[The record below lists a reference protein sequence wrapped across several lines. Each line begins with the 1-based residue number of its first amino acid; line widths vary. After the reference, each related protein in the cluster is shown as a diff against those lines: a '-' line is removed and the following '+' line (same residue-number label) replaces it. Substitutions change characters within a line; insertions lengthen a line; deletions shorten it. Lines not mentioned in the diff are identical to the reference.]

1 MPEPEEV
8 GESTIPTD
16 FAEYE
21 HWRNTGE
28 LPGKK
33 EEEPPAAEGEKPEA
47 KPAPDSDPDTK
58 QETTEEAPPPGVQKR
73 IDKAIAKQRDAERRA
88 AEAERR
94 LAEIQGSRP
103 AIEKTAESAAAPL
116 EEPQASAFETYD
128 AYVRA
133 LTRFE
138 LKNELKLEREAEKK
152 AEQEKSAQAEAR
164 KAQDA
169 WDERRAK
176 VSEKYTDWED
186 VVGAAAIPVS
196 QALHDALL
204 TSEHGPEIAY
214 QLAKDP
220 AEAKRLNTLSPLEQ
234 IRTVGRLEAKFEASP
249 EPERPKVS
257 KAPKPPTPITGG
269 VKSSAPD
276 IHDETLATDY
286 VAWEKVRNAQLR
298 RR

>member
-1 MPEPEEV
+1 MTDPEKVAEPVE
-8 GESTIPTD
+8 IPTD
-16 FAEYE
+16 FTEYE

-33 EEEPPAAEGEKPEA
+33 EEEPPAAEGDKPEA

-128 AYVRA
+128 SYVRA

-138 LKNELKLEREAEKK
+138 LKNELRLERAGDREVDAGRNEATGQCGTRGGGADLADEPDL
-152 AEQEKSAQAEAR
+152 AEF
-164 KAQDA
+164 D
-169 WDERRAK
+169 
-176 VSEKYTDWED
+176 
-186 VVGAAAIPVS
+186 AAADLV
-196 QALHDALL
+196 A
-204 TSEHGPEIAY
+204 
-214 QLAKDP
+214 
-220 AEAKRLNTLSPLEQ
+220 
-234 IRTVGRLEAKFEASP
+234 RLEHTAIEAGLALTGDRP
-249 EPERPKVS
+249 GERAAHQV
-257 KAPKPPTPITGG
+257 
-269 VKSSAPD
+269 
-276 IHDETLATDY
+276 LA
-286 VAWEKVRNAQLR
+286 R
-298 RR
+298 